1 MYPNFLE
8 IPLHASYVNNW
19 TPLGTSD
26 FQSQP
31 QGFAFVNY
39 YLILWNPKAASGA
52 FYNLAKVLFAICY
65 FRSQQ
70 KEIIEAILGGILEG
84 QKGKKVRLSFALSC

>member
-1 MYPNFLE
+1 MLPNFLE
-8 IPLHASYVNNW
+8 IPHHASYVNDW

-31 QGFAFVNY
+31 QGFALVNY
-39 YLILWNPKAASGA
+39 YLILRNPKAASGA

-70 KEIIEAILGGILEG
+70 K
-84 QKGKKVRLSFALSC
+84 